1 MTRYLVKPRDKI
13 PNEIP
18 NKITRN
24 LNKSPQSIPEAVES
38 KPGTYINIYK
48 YKYIYK

>member
-18 NKITRN
+18 NKITKN
-24 LNKSPQSIPEAVES
+24 LKKSPQSISEAVES
-38 KPGTYINIYK
+38 KPEI
-48 YKYIYK
+48 YIYI